1 MLLKHVRNMF
11 LLNVILLLA
20 VSVHATTPL
29 PPFLQRVGRQ
39 SFPEYSKSKSC
50 IFCRENCGTVDRV
63 SRWISDCHNVRA
75 HLREIVKRDK
85 LVDGRRRFGYP
96 DALLFYC
103 WKQYCKTFKPV
114 EYCGLRP
121 PGKVVT
127 TEGLNGQIATLR
139 SEREAL
145 TERWKNEAVPKFAK
159 ADYLTRRAEVVK
171 LQNKARSFLSIAS
184 AARKKNWQLKEKIT
198 SLQYRRQLFNK
209 DKMASETLYFKE
221 TRFYWTRLNVSL
233 SRAVRTS
240 SLAIKEVRETMEQ
253 RYEKLNAE
261 VKRARRLKANVD
273 DREKT
278 LEILD
283 RQMVAVQRNI
293 ERIKQAVV
301 ITDEDFTLFAKV
313 GKLIAS
319 MLRSMSSLIRSGNI
333 QVECGNEALAIAIAR
348 FTTRL

>member
-1 MLLKHVRNMF
+1 MSFKRAITM
-11 LLNVILLLA
+11 LLNVILLVVT
-20 VSVHATTPL
+20 VSATTPL
-29 PPFLQRVGRQ
+29 PPFLQPIARQ
-39 SFPEYSKSKSC
+39 SYPEYSQSKSC
-50 IFCRENCGTVDRV
+50 TFCRENCGTVDKV

-75 HLREIVKRDK
+75 HLREIVKRDD
-85 LVDGRRRFGYP
+85 LVDSRKRFGYP

-127 TEGLNGQIATLR
+127 TEGLNAQIATLQR
-139 SEREAL
+139 ERVAL
-145 TERWKNEAVPKFAK
+145 TARWRREAVPKFAK
-159 ADYLTRRAEVVK
+159 SDYLSRRAEVVR
-171 LQNKARSFLSIAS
+171 LQNSARKFLSIAS
-184 AARKKNWQLKEKIT
+184 AARKKNWELKKKIT
-198 SLQYRRQLFNK
+198 SLQYRKQLFNK
-209 DKMASETLYFKE
+209 DKMASETVYFKE

-240 SLAIKEVRETMEQ
+240 SLAIQEVRTTMEQ

-261 VKRARRLKANVD
+261 VKRSRRLKANVD

-278 LEILD
+278 MEILD
-283 RQMVAVQRNI
+283 RQVVALQRNI
-293 ERIKQAVV
+293 ERIKQDVI
-301 ITDEDFTLFAKV
+301 ITDEDFTLFVKV
-313 GKLIAS
+313 GMLITN

-333 QVECGNEALAIAIAR
+333 EVECGNDALATAIAR